1 MRTADGRKIWERFTQ
16 WKKLNLDRLSK
27 LIFFFITPLQLV
39 DIKTWP
45 NILKSTPVADFPAVL
60 NDNMVYWLNSTYRKQ
75 NTWMINYTGNII
87 QNTSTCSRFL
97 QVPLGAVLPMQQTA
111 INASIRPPSLEKFT
125 VPRSYQWQ
133 LKLITFCF
141 MDYDNWVGRTRTFDR
156 DDPSFWGGFPSIPAF
171 IGRCSPLTKL
181 KMTASSIQRDWY
193 FTSLTPF
200 CSIWRDL
207 YGGHLCIYKGN
218 KSATQ
223 NMTKWLSTI
232 GFFFTPAFRV
242 EDGAICEKFYFQE
255 GMTCQ

>member
-125 VPRSYQWQ
+125 VPHSYQWQ
-133 LKLITFCF
+133 LKLISCLFYGWSVLLGGIPFHPCLHWTLFST
-141 MDYDNWVGRTRTFDR
+141 DQIK
-156 DDPSFWGGFPSIPAF
+156 DDSFFNSEGLVFH
-171 IGRCSPLTKL
+171 
-181 KMTASSIQRDWY
+181 
-193 FTSLTPF
+193 FTHTVLFYLEGPVWRSLVY
-200 CSIWRDL
+200 I
-207 YGGHLCIYKGN
+207 
-218 KSATQ
+218 
-223 NMTKWLSTI
+223 
-232 GFFFTPAFRV
+232 
-242 EDGAICEKFYFQE
+242 
-255 GMTCQ
+255 